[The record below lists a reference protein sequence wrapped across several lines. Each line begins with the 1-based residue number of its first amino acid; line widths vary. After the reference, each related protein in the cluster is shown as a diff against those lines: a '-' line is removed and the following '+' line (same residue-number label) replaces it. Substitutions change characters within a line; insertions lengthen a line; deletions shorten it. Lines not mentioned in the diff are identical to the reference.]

1 MGMADLRTIGA
12 QLRDALGAVAQ
23 WLRSWFWQLL
33 ATVALVALAF
43 VLIRPFSE
51 QRDPDA
57 ADVAA
62 AWNDSI
68 QRLGILPLY
77 PPAEDFYVG
86 DLWAVI
92 VANDDSAQK
101 QQPGRSTLAGLATRV
116 QYIDLRQ
123 EMQEARQRQ
132 PIFSETIEVPK
143 QSASFRKVGSAEI
156 GDTPPTSQIITTLAA
171 FPGITITHRTRGTVS
186 LGYSVFGFSIGRD
199 NQRIEEIRI
208 PVAESY
214 GVPTVTAIARLNEW
228 CQAPSTAFYCDDEHV
243 RRLIAFSVDNG
254 VLALEN
260 GKYRT
265 RIQLR
270 LVTRVFL
277 TREIQHRRSVVGA
290 GSASGQA
297 GATKPAEKPPNGE
310 TPTANSPPSL
320 DQRVS
325 DAVASAAAN
334 PAAGTAAGQTNGA
347 LSFTAGN
354 GSDIEINEVFQRPV
368 AFGYR
373 AITIDLQPLPP
384 KRAPP

>member
-1 MGMADLRTIGA
+1 MGMANSRTIGA
-12 QLRDALGAVAQ
+12 HLRDALGAIAQ
-23 WLRSWFWQLL
+23 WLRSWVWQLL
-33 ATVALVALAF
+33 AAVALVALAF

-51 QRDPDA
+51 HRDPDA
-57 ADVAA
+57 EDVAA

-77 PPAEDFYVG
+77 PPTEDFYVG
-86 DLWAVI
+86 DVWAVI
-92 VANDDSAQK
+92 VPNDDSAQR
-101 QQPGRSTLAGLATRV
+101 QPDLSTLVGKSTRV
-116 QYIDLRQ
+116 QYVDLRQ

-132 PIFSETIEVPK
+132 PVFSETIEVPK
-143 QSASFRKVGSAEI
+143 QGASFRKVGSAEI
-156 GDTPPTSQIITTLAA
+156 SDTPPTNQIVTTLAA
-171 FPGITITHRTRGTVS
+171 FPGVTITHRTRGTVS
-186 LGYSVFGFSIGRD
+186 LGYSVFGFGIGRD

-214 GVPTVTAIARLNEW
+214 GVPTVTALAHLNEW
-228 CQAPSTAFYCDDEHV
+228 CQDPSTAAYCNDEHV
-243 RRLIAFSVDNG
+243 RPLIAFSVDKG
-254 VLALEN
+254 VLAVEN

-297 GATKPAEKPPNGE
+297 GATKPVENPPNSE
-310 TPTANSPPSL
+310 TPKANSPPGL

-325 DAVASAAAN
+325 DAVTSAAAN
-334 PAAGTAAGQTNGA
+334 PAAGAVAGQTNGA

-354 GSDIEINEVFQRPV
+354 GSDIEISEVFQRPV

-384 KRAPP
+384 KRVPP

>member
-1 MGMADLRTIGA
+1 MVTWGEVATNLRAGA
-12 QLRDALGAVAQ
+12 GAFVG
-23 WLRSWFWQLL
+23 WLANWFWQIL
-33 ATVALVALAF
+33 AGVAVLALAV

-51 QRDPDA
+51 LRDPDA
-57 ADVAA
+57 EDVAA

-92 VANDDSAQK
+92 VPNDDSAQK
-101 QQPGRSTLAGLATRV
+101 QQPDISTLVGKSTRV
-116 QYIDLRQ
+116 EYIDLRQ
-123 EMQEARQRQ
+123 EMQEARHRQ
-132 PIFSETIEVPK
+132 PIFSETIEVDK
-143 QSASFRKVGSAEI
+143 KDASFRKVESTEI
-156 GDTPPTSQIITTLAA
+156 TEPPPANRILTTLTA

-186 LGYSVFGFSIGRD
+186 LGYSVFGFGIGRD
-199 NQRIEEIRI
+199 NQRVEEIRI

-214 GVPTVTAIARLNEW
+214 GVPTVTAIARLTDW
-228 CQAPSTAFYCDDEHV
+228 CQATATAPYCDDEHV
-243 RRLIAFSVDNG
+243 RSLIAYSVDKK
-254 VLALEN
+254 VLAVEN

-277 TREIQHRRSVVGA
+277 TREIQHRRSVVSA

-297 GATKPAEKPPNGE
+297 GATKPVDKPTNSE
-310 TPTANSPPSL
+310 TPAASSSPSL
-320 DQRVS
+320 DQRVTE
-325 DAVASAAAN
+325 AVASSAVSPAGGMAAK
-334 PAAGTAAGQTNGA
+334 QSSGA

-354 GSDIEINEVFQRPV
+354 GTEIEFNEVFQRPV

-373 AITIDLQPLPP
+373 AITIDLPP
-384 KRAPP
+384 SSPKGASQ

>member
-1 MGMADLRTIGA
+1 MVESPTIGA
-12 QLRDALGAVAQ
+12 RLRDAVRTALQ

-33 ATVALVALAF
+33 ATIALVSLAF
-43 VLIRPFSE
+43 FLIRPFSE
-51 QRDPDA
+51 QRDPDVQ
-57 ADVAA
+57 DVAA

-68 QRLGILPLY
+68 QRLGLLPLY

-92 VANDDSAQK
+92 VPNDDNAQK
-101 QQPGRSTLAGLATRV
+101 QQPDLSTLVGKSTRV

-132 PIFSETIEVPK
+132 PIFSETMEVPK
-143 QSASFRKVGSAEI
+143 LGASFRKVVSAEI
-156 GDTPPTSQIITTLAA
+156 SDTPPANQIVTTLTA
-171 FPGITITHRTRGTVS
+171 FPGISITHRTRGTVS
-186 LGYSVFGFSIGRD
+186 LGYSVFGFGIGRD

-214 GVPTVTAIARLNEW
+214 GVPTVSAFARLNEW
-228 CQAPSTAFYCDDEHV
+228 CQDPSTAPYCDDEHV
-243 RRLIAFSVDNG
+243 RRLIALSVDNK
-254 VLALEN
+254 VLAVKD

-297 GATKPAEKPPNGE
+297 GADKPATSEM
-310 TPTANSPPSL
+310 PTANSSPSL
-320 DQRVS
+320 NQRVME
-325 DAVASAAAN
+325 AVASAAAS
-334 PAAGTAAGQTNGA
+334 PAAEAAAGQTSGVV
-347 LSFTAGN
+347 SFTTGN
-354 GSDIEINEVFQRPV
+354 GSDIEISEVFQRPV

-384 KRAPP
+384 KGAPP